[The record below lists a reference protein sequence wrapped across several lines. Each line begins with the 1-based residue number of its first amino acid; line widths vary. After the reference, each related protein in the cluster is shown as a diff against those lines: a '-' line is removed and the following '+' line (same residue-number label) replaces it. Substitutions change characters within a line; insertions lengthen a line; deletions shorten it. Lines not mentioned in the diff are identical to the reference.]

1 MGTHTDPEKERTEG
15 SPTEP
20 SAEDILGTRPETSE
34 IDSALAK
41 PARSKRSFSSTML
54 LALGVVVAVGF
65 VGGLLLGRA
74 TAPENAAGL
83 PGNFPG
89 GGNLPGGTGAG
100 GGNLPGVGGGF
111 TAGTIQ
117 SVDGDTIYVET
128 ADGQTVEVRT
138 SGDTDV
144 QVTSEGSVDDLAE
157 SDTVIVQGDQ
167 QDDGSVDATNIAEG
181 GFGGGFLGAPDAN
194 G

>member
-1 MGTHTDPEKERTEG
+1 MGTNADPEKERIGG

-20 SAEDILGTRPETSE
+20 SAEEILGTRPETSE
-34 IDSALAK
+34 LDSALAK

-54 LALGVVVAVGF
+54 LVLGVVVAVGF

-74 TAPENAAGL
+74 TAPENAANL

-89 GGNLPGGTGAG
+89 GGNLPGGD
-100 GGNLPGVGGGF
+100 GF

-128 ADGQTVEVRT
+128 ADGETVEVRT

-157 SDTVIVQGDQ
+157 GETVIVQGDQ
-167 QDDGSVDATNIAEG
+167 QEDGSLDATSIAEG
-181 GFGGGFLGAPDAN
+181 GLGLGGSFPGAPGGN